1 MRCPKIS
8 VIVPVYNAER
18 YIRQCLDS
26 ILTQDFA
33 DFELMIVDDGST
45 DSSLELCK
53 DYSEKDSR
61 IRLFHKENAGP
72 SSARNFA
79 LTRANG
85 EYLLFLDS
93 DDYWLDNSCLGRL
106 YQIALDN
113 NLDIVRGE
121 LKQVDEKGDDFGIT
135 SNLDS
140 RMNIAWKVLSS
151 GEFYRD
157 AIRGQNFLFLSL
169 FRKSVVC
176 NYRFDENLKFFEDG
190 EFYARVLLSNL
201 RCMYVP
207 ICFYAYRVNPFSITN
222 SGNVKNLQDSFL
234 IGEIFAEYTVQAEDE
249 IIAKEYAFNS
259 VMMYYWTLASII
271 NEPYYTDRKRIIKDL
286 NIEKYRKSSL
296 RRAFTYRII
305 NKSLPILCLPPSVSV
320 QCFKVYSRV
329 LAYIRNGFNNS
340 TNI

>member
-8 VIVPVYNAER
+8 VIVPVYNTER

-26 ILTQDFA
+26 VLTQDFA

-45 DSSLELCK
+45 DSSLALCK
-53 DYSEKDSR
+53 EYAEIDSR

-72 SSARNFA
+72 SSARNYA
-79 LTRANG
+79 LARANS

-113 NLDIVRGE
+113 NIDIVRGE
-121 LKQVDEKGDDFGIT
+121 LKQVDEKGDDLGKT
-135 SNLDS
+135 SNLDTRLS
-140 RMNIAWKVLSS
+140 ISWKVLSS

-169 FRKSVVC
+169 FRKSVIS
-176 NYRFDENLKFFEDG
+176 NYRFDENLKFCEDG

-207 ICFYAYRVNPFSITN
+207 ICFYAYRVNPASITN
-222 SGNVKNLQDSFL
+222 SGSVKNLQNSFI
-234 IGEIFAEYTVQAEDE
+234 IGEKFAEYTSQTDDE
-249 IIAKEYAFNS
+249 ILAREYAFNS

-271 NEPYYTDRKRIIKDL
+271 NEPYYTDRKRIIRDL

-305 NKSLPILCLPPSVSV
+305 NKALPILCLPPSVSV
-320 QCFKVYSRV
+320 RCFKAYSRV
-329 LAYIRNGFNNS
+329 LAYIRNGFSNS
-340 TNI
+340 TSI

>member
-1 MRCPKIS
+1 M
-8 VIVPVYNAER
+8 YNSEL
-18 YIRQCLDS
+18 YIRQCIDS
-26 ILTQDFA
+26 VLTQDFA

>member
-1 MRCPKIS
+1 M
-8 VIVPVYNAER
+8 
-18 YIRQCLDS
+18 
-26 ILTQDFA
+26 
-33 DFELMIVDDGST
+33 
-45 DSSLELCK
+45 
-53 DYSEKDSR
+53 
-61 IRLFHKENAGP
+61 
-72 SSARNFA
+72 
-79 LTRANG
+79 
-85 EYLLFLDS
+85 
-93 DDYWLDNSCLGRL
+93 
-106 YQIALDN
+106 DN

>member
-140 RMNIAWKVLSS
+140 RMNIA
-151 GEFYRD
+151 
-157 AIRGQNFLFLSL
+157 
-169 FRKSVVC
+169 
-176 NYRFDENLKFFEDG
+176 
-190 EFYARVLLSNL
+190 
-201 RCMYVP
+201 
-207 ICFYAYRVNPFSITN
+207 
-222 SGNVKNLQDSFL
+222 
-234 IGEIFAEYTVQAEDE
+234 
-249 IIAKEYAFNS
+249 
-259 VMMYYWTLASII
+259 
-271 NEPYYTDRKRIIKDL
+271 
-286 NIEKYRKSSL
+286 
-296 RRAFTYRII
+296 
-305 NKSLPILCLPPSVSV
+305 
-320 QCFKVYSRV
+320 
-329 LAYIRNGFNNS
+329 
-340 TNI
+340 

>member
-1 MRCPKIS
+1 M
-8 VIVPVYNAER
+8 YNSEL
-18 YIRQCLDS
+18 YIRQCIDS
-26 ILTQDFA
+26 VLTQDFA

-93 DDYWLDNSCLGRL
+93 DDYWLDNSCLGHL

>member
-286 NIEKYRKSSL
+286 NIEKYR
-296 RRAFTYRII
+296 
-305 NKSLPILCLPPSVSV
+305 
-320 QCFKVYSRV
+320 
-329 LAYIRNGFNNS
+329 
-340 TNI
+340 

>member
-176 NYRFDENLKFFEDG
+176 TYRFDENLKFFEDG

-305 NKSLPILCLPPSVSV
+305 NKSLPILCLPPSASV

>member
-1 MRCPKIS
+1 MGRSQIS

-26 ILTQDFA
+26 VLSQDFA
-33 DFELMIVDDGST
+33 DFEIIIVDDGST
-45 DSSLELCK
+45 DSSFSVCK
-53 DYSEKDSR
+53 EYAEKDER
-61 IRLFHKENAGP
+61 IKLFHKENSGP
-72 SSARNFA
+72 SATRNFA
-79 LTRANG
+79 LREADG
-85 EYLLFLDS
+85 DYIIFLDS
-93 DDYWLDNSCLGRL
+93 DDYWLDNTVLGYL
-106 YQIALDN
+106 YKTAQKYD
-113 NLDIVRGE
+113 LDILRGE
-121 LKQVDEKGDDFGIT
+121 LKQVDLGGEDIGSISYTDMR
-135 SNLDS
+135 NPV
-140 RMNIAWKVLSS
+140 MCKVLSS
-151 GEFYRD
+151 GEFFKD
-157 AIRGQNFLFLSL
+157 VMLGQCFLPVSL
-169 FRKSVVC
+169 FRKSAIGGTEL
-176 NYRFDENLKFFEDG
+176 NESLFFGEDID
-190 EFYARVLLSNL
+190 FYARVLLNNL

-207 ICFYAYRVNPFSITN
+207 ICFYAYRVNPTSITN
-222 SGNVKNLQDSFL
+222 SGSVKNLQSSFI
-234 IGEIFAEYTVQAEDE
+234 IGEKFAEYTSQTDDE
-249 IIAKEYAFNS
+249 ILAREYAFNS

>member
-26 ILTQDFA
+26 VLTQDFA

-45 DSSLELCK
+45 DSSYALCK
-53 DYSEKDSR
+53 EYTEKDSR
-61 IRLFHKENAGP
+61 IRLFQKENAGP
-72 SSARNFA
+72 SSARNYA

-121 LKQVDEKGDDFGIT
+121 LKQVDEKGDDLGKT
-135 SNLDS
+135 SNLDTRLS
-140 RMNIAWKVLSS
+140 ISWKVLSS

-234 IGEIFAEYTVQAEDE
+234 IGEIFAEYTFQAEDE
-249 IIAKEYAFNS
+249 IIAREYAFNS

-320 QCFKVYSRV
+320 RCFKAYSRV